1 MKIVETGE
9 PLHSGGKFTPKP
21 VQGFEPPTLKSE
33 HPINVNAEIDPQKL

>member
-21 VQGFEPPTLKSE
+21 VQGFEPPTLNSKQ
-33 HPINVNAEIDPQKL
+33 PIIFNAEIDPQKL